1 MRGSD
6 VLMTQRI
13 KMELESADRE
23 GVFEELVSLRLRQGV
38 IHDREQALS
47 KLREREA
54 KMSTGISR
62 GLALPHGKLSDVNG
76 VAMCVGLSREGIDYG
91 SLDHEPVHVVVMVF
105 SETGNP
111 GPHIQ
116 ALSEI
121 ARMFGDEGF
130 MRQVCAARSAEEILR
145 LIRGEE

>member
-1 MRGSD
+1 MRVSD
-6 VLMTQRI
+6 LLTPQLT
-13 KMELESADRE
+13 KMELESTDRE
-23 GVFEELVSLRLRQGV
+23 GV

>member
-1 MRGSD
+1 MRVSD
-6 VLMTQRI
+6 LLTPQLI
-13 KMELESADRE
+13 KMELESTDRE
-23 GVFEELVSLRLRQGV
+23 GVFEELVSLMLRQGV

-76 VAMCVGLSREGIDYG
+76 VAMCVGLSRAGIDYG
-91 SLDHEPVHVVVMVF
+91 SLDHEPVHV
-105 SETGNP
+105 TGNP

>member
-1 MRGSD
+1 MRLSD
-6 VLMTQRI
+6 LLTPQLI
-13 KMELESADRE
+13 KMELESTDRE
-23 GVFEELVSLRLRQGV
+23 GVFEELVSLMLRQGV
-38 IHDREQALS
+38 IHDREQALA

-54 KMSTGISR
+54 KMSTGISH
-62 GLALPHGKLSDVNG
+62 GLALPHGKLGDVNG
-76 VAMCVGLSREGIDYG
+76 VAMCVGISREGVDYG
-91 SLDHEPVHVVVMVF
+91 SLDHEPVQVVVMVF

-121 ARMFGDEGF
+121 ARMFGNDGF
-130 MRQVCAARSAEEILR
+130 MRQVLGARSAEEILR